1 MKKRKVNKHGLTTLG
16 NGVVSMKD
24 LELCDRVP
32 SKGRFHEA
40 ELLLG
45 CTPNLGQAYALF
57 SLVMCGKDHPVE
69 KGRDQVLRERIMLSA
84 APYALSD
91 DQVEAIGEAAPEARA
106 AFLHGLAKAAQQ
118 KLRYVLY
125 GMVGNHFNAHVF
137 LKNAIPVDRVRTHL
151 GLKDLD
157 PERCFMD
164 L

>member
-1 MKKRKVNKHGLTTLG
+1 
-16 NGVVSMKD
+16 
-24 LELCDRVP
+24 
-32 SKGRFHEA
+32 
-40 ELLLG
+40 
-45 CTPNLGQAYALF
+45 
-57 SLVMCGKDHPVE
+57 
-69 KGRDQVLRERIMLSA
+69 MLSA
-84 APYALSD
+84 APYAISD

-125 GMVGNHFNAHVF
+125 GIVGNHFNAHVF

>member
-1 MKKRKVNKHGLTTLG
+1 MRPLFAQ
-16 NGVVSMKD
+16 S
-24 LELCDRVP
+24 LETCYVCVLV
-32 SKGRFHEA
+32 HLEA
-40 ELLLG
+40 
-45 CTPNLGQAYALF
+45 
-57 SLVMCGKDHPVE
+57 
-69 KGRDQVLRERIMLSA
+69 A
-84 APYALSD
+84 APYTISN
-91 DQVEAIGEAAPEARA
+91 DQVEAIGEAVPEARA

-125 GMVGNHFNAHVF
+125 GIFQGIVGNHFNAPVF

>member
-1 MKKRKVNKHGLTTLG
+1 MN
-16 NGVVSMKD
+16 D
-24 LELCDRVP
+24 LERCDRVP

-45 CTPNLGQAYALF
+45 CTPTLGQAYALF

-69 KGRDQVLRERIMLSA
+69 KGRDQGLRERIMLSA

-137 LKNAIPVDRVRTHL
+137 YFILKNSIPVDRVKTRL
-151 GLKDLD
+151 VLQDLD
-157 PERCFMD
+157 QKLSFMN
-164 L
+164 LCVSNC